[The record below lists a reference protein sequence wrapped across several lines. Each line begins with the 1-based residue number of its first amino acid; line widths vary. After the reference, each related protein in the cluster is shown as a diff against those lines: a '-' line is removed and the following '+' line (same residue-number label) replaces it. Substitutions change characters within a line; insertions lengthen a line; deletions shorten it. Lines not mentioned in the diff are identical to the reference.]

1 MDIIFVFLCLV
12 ILFFFQRNYL
22 IKKLNKHNHNVSKHF
37 FDLLFVVHNLFFL
50 LYYLYSTSKRSDS
63 LQYYQKTLFS
73 SSWLEFLGTGTNFI
87 RFLTYPFSH
96 YLHLS
101 FPAISLIFSFL
112 GFQGMVFYYLTAI
125 ENIFGQKNIYF
136 NLTILELLFLLPNC
150 HFWSSSLG
158 KGSVMILGIAL
169 IMFALSNFKK
179 RYLLFVFSL
188 LLVLAIRPHIVFIL
202 LICLVICVIVASNIK
217 ILNKILIASVLI
229 IVVVFISG
237 FVSTFI
243 KSDFTSIFIENS
255 TIYNKAKQLSTSNSG
270 YDINHYNQ
278 LFRLFTFLF
287 RPLFV
292 DSPNILGTITSLE
305 NVIGIF
311 LFLHLFYMLLK
322 SSIKWNNFML
332 FSFIFFFVSS
342 LMLAQVCGNLG
353 IAIRQKAQI
362 MPLFFMIYVKI
373 YIDYK
378 NFIYLKTN

>member
-12 ILFFFQRNYL
+12 VLYFFQRNYL
-22 IKKLNKHNHNVSKHF
+22 IEKLNKHNHTVSKIF

-73 SSWLEFLGTGTNFI
+73 SSWLEFLGTGTDFI

-255 TIYNKAKQLSTSNSG
+255 SIYNKAKQLSTSNSG

>member
-12 ILFFFQRNYL
+12 VLYFFQRNYL
-22 IKKLNKHNHNVSKHF
+22 IEKLNKHNHTVSKNF

-73 SSWLEFLGTGTNFI
+73 SSWLEFLGTGTDFI

-125 ENIFGQKNIYF
+125 ENIFGLKNIYF

-278 LFRLFTFLF
+278 LFRLITFLF

>member
-1 MDIIFVFLCLV
+1 MDIIFVFLCIV
-12 ILFFFQRNYL
+12 IIYFFQRNYL
-22 IKKLNKHNHNVSKHF
+22 IKKLDEHNHNVSKYF
-37 FDLLFVVHNLFFL
+37 FDLLFVVHHLFFL

-63 LQYYQKTLFS
+63 LHYYEKTLFS
-73 SSWLEFLGTGTNFI
+73 SSWLDFLGTGTDFI
-87 RFLTYPFSH
+87 RFLTYPLSH

-112 GFQGMVFYYLTAI
+112 GLQGMVFYYLTAI

-136 NLTILELLFLLPNC
+136 NLSILELLFLLPNC

-169 IMFALSNFKK
+169 LMFALSNIKK

-202 LICLVICVIVASNIK
+202 LLCLVICVILASNIK
-217 ILNKILIASVLI
+217 ILNKILISSVLI

-255 TIYNKAKQLSTSNSG
+255 TIYNKAQHLSNSNSG
-270 YDINHYNQ
+270 YDINNYNQ
-278 LFRLFTFLF
+278 VFKLFTFLF

-292 DSPNILGTITSLE
+292 DSPNILGIITSLE
-305 NVIGIF
+305 NVIGIV
-311 LFLHLFYMLLK
+311 LFLHMFYMLLK

-362 MPLFFMIYVKI
+362 MPIFFMIYVKI

-378 NFIYLKTN
+378 KRVSKI

>member
-12 ILFFFQRNYL
+12 VLYFFQRNYL
-22 IKKLNKHNHNVSKHF
+22 IEKLNKHNHTVSKIF

>member
-12 ILFFFQRNYL
+12 VLYFFQRNYL
-22 IKKLNKHNHNVSKHF
+22 IKKLNKHNHNVTKHF

-73 SSWLEFLGTGTNFI
+73 SSWLEFLGTGTDFI
-87 RFLTYPFSH
+87 RFLTYPLSH

-136 NLTILELLFLLPNC
+136 NLTLLELLFLLPNC

-169 IMFALSNFKK
+169 IMFALSNLKK

-217 ILNKILIASVLI
+217 NLNKILIASVLI

-270 YDINHYNQ
+270 FDINNYNQ

-378 NFIYLKTN
+378 KYIYFKSN

>member
-12 ILFFFQRNYL
+12 VLYFFQRNYL
-22 IKKLNKHNHNVSKHF
+22 IEKLNKHNHTVSKNF

-73 SSWLEFLGTGTNFI
+73 SSWLEFLGTGTDFI

>member
-1 MDIIFVFLCLV
+1 M
-12 ILFFFQRNYL
+12 
-22 IKKLNKHNHNVSKHF
+22 
-37 FDLLFVVHNLFFL
+37 
-50 LYYLYSTSKRSDS
+50 
-63 LQYYQKTLFS
+63 
-73 SSWLEFLGTGTNFI
+73 
-87 RFLTYPFSH
+87 
-96 YLHLS
+96 
-101 FPAISLIFSFL
+101 
-112 GFQGMVFYYLTAI
+112 
-125 ENIFGQKNIYF
+125 
-136 NLTILELLFLLPNC
+136 
-150 HFWSSSLG
+150 
-158 KGSVMILGIAL
+158 
-169 IMFALSNFKK
+169 
-179 RYLLFVFSL
+179 
-188 LLVLAIRPHIVFIL
+188 
-202 LICLVICVIVASNIK
+202 ICVIVASNIK

-255 TIYNKAKQLSTSNSG
+255 SIYNKAKQLSTSNSG